1 MAMNSAAHALQRG
14 TSMDLFETLVAD
26 HRLISRVLNAF
37 GDFLDETESSGL
49 DLVEL
54 NRFVVF
60 FREFVELL
68 HHEREEEVLFPAM
81 ESAGYTRKG
90 APLAHIHDEHERESA
105 LILRLRKLAVSA
117 SPPTA
122 VRQER
127 VLETGR
133 ELIEFEQAH
142 MQEENE
148 LLYPALKKEFS
159 GQTLADLSRRLNTGQ
174 AAERRAT
181 DQAWLRTL
189 ADELVRDHT

>member
-1 MAMNSAAHALQRG
+1 
-14 TSMDLFETLVAD
+14 MDLFETLVED

-37 GDFLDETESSGL
+37 GGFLDETESSGVL

-81 ESAGYTRKG
+81 ESVGYSKQG
-90 APLAHIHDEHERESA
+90 APLAHIHDQHERECA
-105 LILRLRKLAVSA
+105 LLLILRKLAVTT

-122 VRQER
+122 TRQAR
-127 VLETGR
+127 VLHAGR

-142 MQEENE
+142 MQQENE
-148 LLYPALKKEFS
+148 LLYPAMKKEFS
-159 GQTLADLSRRLNTGQ
+159 GQTLANLSRKLNTGQ

-181 DQAWLRTL
+181 DQAWLKTL
-189 ADELVRDHT
+189 ADELVREHT